1 MQAAEQETVDVLD
14 AVVSTSR
21 PVTAALRSDAQKPP
35 ATVRPCSNTGRFGA
49 RRRYAGQVLLT
60 SAPLIAADLLALA
73 GSTLIA
79 FAFSGLLWSSF
90 EPDLTF
96 MLASLSGTFCAVC
109 AMLGLYP
116 GTGINPIV
124 ELKRITIALTLLFTG
139 FFASSFVYDAGP
151 ALNACLAVAYLFALF
166 IVPILRSF
174 ARSFFSRFCWWGQ
187 PVVIFGGGT
196 AGTANY
202 KYLASHPRLGLQPV
216 GIIDDVQSHRRDRM
230 PEPFAYL
237 GPPERA
243 QALANQHGI
252 FWAVVAMPERT
263 PSEVHRFIK
272 THVNNFPHMLVV
284 PEMDGLPSLGNSV
297 YDWGGL
303 HSIRMKINLLLPLPR
318 LLKEIM
324 DISIVIVGGLL
335 SLPLIALIALL
346 IKISSPGPVI
356 YGQQRIGL
364 RGRRFQ
370 AWKFRTM
377 MIDADKVLDKY
388 LAAYP
393 QLREEWEKNHKL
405 RNDPRVTKIGRWL
418 RLTSLDELPQLWNV
432 LLGEMSLVG
441 PRPIVQAEIGKYG
454 ESFDL
459 YTKVLP
465 GITGLWQISGRNNTT
480 YAERVRLDSY
490 YVRNWSP
497 WMDLYILARTFKV
510 VLQGEGAY

>member
-1 MQAAEQETVDVLD
+1 MQASEQEVDVFD
-14 AVVSTSR
+14 EFVSI
-21 PVTAALRSDAQKPP
+21 PHPATAAPKSETKRPP
-35 ATVRPCSNTGRFGA
+35 AIVTPWNDNGRFGA

-79 FAFSGLLWSSF
+79 FAFSGLLWSNF

-116 GTGINPIV
+116 GTGLNPIV
-124 ELKRITIALTLLFTG
+124 ELRRISIALTLLFIG
-139 FFASSFVYDAGP
+139 FFTSSFVYDAGSV
-151 ALNACLAVAYLFALF
+151 LNVCLTMAYLLALF
-166 IVPILRSF
+166 FVPILRSL
-174 ARSFFSRFCWWGQ
+174 ARSLFSHFRWWGQ
-187 PVVIFGGGT
+187 PVVIFGGGA
-196 AGTANY
+196 AGAANY
-202 KYLASHPRLGLQPV
+202 SYLASHPRLGLQPV
-216 GIIDDVQSHRRDRM
+216 GIIDDLQLHRRDRV
-230 PEPFAYL
+230 PESFVYL
-237 GPPERA
+237 GPPERT
-243 QALANQHGI
+243 QALANQYRI
-252 FWAVVAMPERT
+252 FWAVVAMPERA
-263 PSEVHRFIK
+263 PAEVHRFIK
-272 THVNNFPHMLVV
+272 THVKNFPHMLVV

-303 HSIRMKINLLLPLPR
+303 HGICMRINLLLPLPR
-318 LLKEIM
+318 LLKDIM
-324 DISIVIVGGLL
+324 DILLVIAGGLL
-335 SLPLIALIALL
+335 SFPLIALIALL

-356 YGQQRIGL
+356 YGHQRIGF

-377 MIDADKVLDKY
+377 VTDADKVLEKC
-388 LAAYP
+388 LAADP
-393 QLREEWEKNHKL
+393 QLRKEWEKNHKL

-418 RLTSLDELPQLWNV
+418 RLTSLDELPQIWNV

-441 PRPIVQAEIGKYG
+441 PRPIVQAEISRYG

-510 VLQGEGAY
+510 VLLGEGAY